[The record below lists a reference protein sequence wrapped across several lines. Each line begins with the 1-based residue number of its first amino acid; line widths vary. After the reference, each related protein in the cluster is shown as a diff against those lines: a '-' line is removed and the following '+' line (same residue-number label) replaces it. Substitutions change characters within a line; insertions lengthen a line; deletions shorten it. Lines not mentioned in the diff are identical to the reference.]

1 MSLAVLQSEKK
12 RIGEEILFLSKSI
25 KTKQHLIADYLYDMR
40 EEILNDYDTER
51 LNYLQFQIVES
62 KKEVAELKVTWLK
75 KITSYNEIV
84 KGIKYMS
91 LNKK

>member
-12 RIGEEILFLSKSI
+12 RIGKEIIFLSKSI
-25 KTKQHLIADYLYDMR
+25 KAKQHLIADYLYDMR
-40 EEILNDYDTER
+40 EEILNNYDTKR
-51 LNYLQFQIVES
+51 LSYLQFQIVES